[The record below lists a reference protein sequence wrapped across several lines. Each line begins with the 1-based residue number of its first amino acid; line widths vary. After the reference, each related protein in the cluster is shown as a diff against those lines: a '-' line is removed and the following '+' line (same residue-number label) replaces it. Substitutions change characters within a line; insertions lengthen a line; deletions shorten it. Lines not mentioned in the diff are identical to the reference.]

1 MKNNNKKI
9 NNLEMYLYL
18 IKRFNFKKHEVIEIM
33 KKNKQD
39 VSFLN

>member
-1 MKNNNKKI
+1 MENNNKQI
-9 NNLEMYLYL
+9 NNLELYLYL
-18 IKRFNFKKHEVIEIM
+18 IKRFNLKKHEVIEIM